1 MSKIKFYFI
10 LLTAVIAVSS
20 CNKDDD
26 NDIQVTPPKPYAE
39 QYAIDSLAIDSYL
52 KTNYI
57 SEIVNK
63 PGFPEDQDITIKK
76 IPSGENHP
84 SLWSYLNSATLP
96 RLTFRSVLI
105 NGVNYKVYTLLVR
118 EGLKNTAQ
126 TAGGEYPCNVDGVH
140 AGYKGTLLDGTVFDS
155 SNVGQKLYNLDGN
168 GASDSTGWGV
178 VRGWSEGFPQFK
190 TGWTSSNPDDGTI
203 NYNDFGVGVMFIP
216 SALGYYNQTRD
227 KIPAYSPLVFSIK
240 LYALKRYDHEVNTV
254 NGVSYSDPDG
264 IPSYQE
270 DLDGDRYMY
279 TFASGV
285 PNPDDTDKDGIP
297 DYKDFDDDGDGYATR
312 GEVKDKDGNYYA
324 FDLIPDCSGN
334 IPTEREKKRHLDRTC
349 IKMNQ

>member
-10 LLTAVIAVSS
+10 LLIATIAVSS

-26 NDIQVTPPKPYAE
+26 NDIEVTPPIPYAD
-39 QYAIDSLAIDSYL
+39 QYPKDIAAIEDYL
-52 KTNYI
+52 KTHYI
-57 SEIVNK
+57 SEIVNN
-63 PGFPEDQDITIKK
+63 PGFPNDQDVTIKK
-76 IPSGENHP
+76 IPEGENHP
-84 SLWSYLNSATLP
+84 TLWSYLNSPNLP
-96 RLTFRSVLI
+96 RLTSRDVVY
-105 NGVNYKVYTLLVR
+105 GDVTYKIYTLLIR
-118 EGLKNTAQ
+118 EGIPGGTSP
-126 TAGGEYPCNVDGVH
+126 AGGEYPCNVDGVYC
-140 AGYKGTLLDGTVFDS
+140 GYKGTLLDGTVFDS
-155 SNVGQKLYNLDGN
+155 SNNGQKLWNLDGN
-168 GASDSTGWGV
+168 GASDATGWGV

-190 TGWTSSNPDDGTI
+190 TGWLSSNADGTI
-203 NYNDFGVGVMFIP
+203 SYNDFGVGVMFLP
-216 SALGYYNQTRD
+216 SALGYYNVAKTD
-227 KIPAYSPLVFSIK
+227 IPAYSPLVFSIK

-312 GEVKDKDGNYYA
+312 GEVKDKDGKVYP

-334 IPTEREKKRHLDRTC
+334 QTNPARLKRHLDKEC
-349 IKMNQ
+349 IKISQ

>member
-76 IPSGENHP
+76 IASGENHP
-84 SLWSYLNSATLP
+84 SLWSYLNSSTLP

-155 SNVGQKLYNLDGN
+155 SNDGQSLWNLDGN
-168 GASDSTGWGV
+168 GSSPSTGIGV
-178 VRGWSEGFPQFK
+178 IRGWSEGFPQFK

-240 LYALKRYDHEVNTV
+240 LYALKRYDHDAD
-254 NGVSYSDPDG
+254 GVSSF
-264 IPSYQE
+264 QE
-270 DLDGDRYMY
+270 DLDGDRYVN
-279 TFASGV
+279 TLIDGV
-285 PNPDDTDKDGIP
+285 LKDDTDKDGIL
-297 DYKDFDDDGDGYATR
+297 DYGDFDDDGDGFATR
-312 GEVKDKDGNYYA
+312 GEVKKADGTYYP
-324 FDLIPDCSGN
+324 FDLIPDCDGN
-334 IPTEREKKRHLDRTC
+334 IPTDIKKKRHLDPTC
-349 IKMNQ
+349 TKMSQ